1 MGTTVVI
8 FAIIV
13 VAGLA
18 GMTWLL
24 LRGMERVPIESI
36 KAHAQAGRGGVSV
49 GLEVRA
55 PGRRRRIPQRDLP
68 SDPLVT
74 RKRRSMTLHNER

>member
-1 MGTTVVI
+1 MGITVVI

-13 VAGLA
+13 VAGLG

-55 PGRRRRIPQRDLP
+55 HDRRRRIRTASPA
-68 SDPLVT
+68 PLVF
-74 RKRRSMTLHNER
+74 RSYAAAAAQARA